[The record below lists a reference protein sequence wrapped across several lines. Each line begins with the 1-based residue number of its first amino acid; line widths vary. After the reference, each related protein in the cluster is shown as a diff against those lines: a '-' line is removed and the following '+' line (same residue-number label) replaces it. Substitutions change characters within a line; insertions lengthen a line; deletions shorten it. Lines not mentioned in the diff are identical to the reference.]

1 VDNWAAILLGWV
13 VVFVA
18 LAAYTAYVMV
28 RGRALGRQVPDAEKP
43 WT

>member
-1 VDNWAAILLGWV
+1 MNNWAMILLGWV

-18 LAAYTAYVMV
+18 IAAYTARVML
-28 RGRALGRQVPDAEKP
+28 RGRALGRQVADAEKP

>member
-1 VDNWAAILLGWV
+1 MDNWAAILLGWV

-18 LAAYTAYVMV
+18 LAAFTAYVML
-28 RGRALGRQVPDAEKP
+28 RARTLARQVPDADKP